1 MVVKI
6 HSNRLKKKLA
16 EAGMTPRQLAET
28 VAEQGF
34 GADDAESAIRNW
46 VAGRDHPRCKAPMIG
61 KMAAALGCTSKDL
74 ALFTSKVN
82 GHRGSA
88 RKAGLLAQMIRGK
101 TADRAAEMLTF
112 TTKKAA
118 VNMLKCLKAAM
129 RDAQEAN
136 ADTTRLVVSEARVDG
151 AMVIKRF
158 QPKDRGRAHPIL
170 KPLSHITISVE
181 EKPAS
186 SMMM

>member
-1 MVVKI
+1 VRIQGRK
-6 HSNRLKKKLA
+6 LKKVLG
-16 EAGMTPRQLAET
+16 ETGMTPRQLAEAI
-28 VAEQGF
+28 AEQGF
-34 GADDAESAIRNW
+34 GADDAERAINNW
-46 VAGRDHPRCKAPMIG
+46 IVDRDHPRCKAPVIQ
-61 KMAAALGCTSKDL
+61 KMAAALGRTGKDI
-74 ALFTSKVN
+74 AVFTSKVN
-82 GHRGSA
+82 SHRGSA

-101 TADRAAEMLTF
+101 SADRATEMLQF

-129 RDAQEAN
+129 RDAQN
-136 ADTTRLVVSEARVDG
+136 FDADTTRLVVSEARVDG

-186 SMMM
+186 SLMM